1 MLSTSLSSVPVWGW
15 VALSVAGLV
24 LLARFQEKRAQA
36 FRAPDALSGFASVA
50 GCEEALEDLRELVD
64 FLRDPAKYHDFGAV
78 IPRGALLVGPPGTG
92 KTLLARSV
100 AAEAGV
106 PFISAN
112 GSDFVEMFVG
122 VGAKRIRELYQEARS
137 HTRAI
142 VFIDEIDAVARRRG
156 TDQGF
161 NSGSTAEHENT
172 LIALLTELDG
182 FAASEVI
189 TIAATNRPD
198 VLDPAVLRPGRLDR
212 RIEVPVPDRAG
223 REAILQKHVRNK
235 PLDNDV
241 VLAVIAA
248 RTPGMS
254 GADLARVANEA
265 ALTAIRKQLTTV
277 TMECFADAVELV
289 ALGRA
294 RPGAVQTDRDRR
306 ITAWHEAGHALAGLM
321 LAELEDPFAVT
332 VVPRGPAGGVTW
344 MGVSEDVYFTRD
356 TAKAQLIA
364 LLAGRAAE
372 EFLLGGTSTQGAA
385 SDLEAASALASDMVN
400 RYGFTARGLSVRAK
414 DTSASHRAVDALL
427 SEAHEDA
434 TTLLRENAGLL
445 EAIAQAL
452 LTQSR
457 LDRDELRAL
466 RTSSP
471 NAATLRVTQGSTVR
485 VLEAQQPKPLTKK
498 YGLVELRR
506 QKSKVG
512 LLRRVLPLLRRRT
525 KT

>member
-1 MLSTSLSSVPVWGW
+1 VT
-15 VALSVAGLV
+15 
-24 LLARFQEKRAQA
+24 
-36 FRAPDALSGFASVA
+36 GFASVA
-50 GCEEALEDLRELVD
+50 GCQEALEDLEELVD
-64 FLRDPAKYHDFGAV
+64 FLKDPAKYHEFGATN
-78 IPRGALLVGPPGTG
+78 PRGALLVGPPGTG

-122 VGAKRIRELYQEARS
+122 VGAKRIRELYTEARS
-137 HTRAI
+137 HRRAI

-235 PLDNDV
+235 PVDSDV
-241 VLAVIAA
+241 VLATIAA

-265 ALTAIRKQLTTV
+265 ALTAIRKNQSTV
-277 TMECFADAVELV
+277 TMECFTEAVELV

-294 RPGAVQTDRDRR
+294 RPGASQTDRDRR
-306 ITAWHEAGHALAGLM
+306 ITAWHEAGHALAGL
-321 LAELEDPFAVT
+321 LLEELEDPFAVT

-344 MGVSEDVYFTRD
+344 MGTPEDLYFTRD
-356 TAKAQLIA
+356 TAKAQLVA

-372 EFLLGGTSTQGAA
+372 EFLLGGSSTQGAA
-385 SDLEAASALASDMVN
+385 SDLESASALATDMVN
-400 RYGFTARGLSVRAK
+400 RYGFTSRGLSVRSK
-414 DTSASHRAVDALL
+414 DTSASHRAVDVLL
-427 SEAHEDA
+427 NEAHEQA

-452 LTQSR
+452 LERQR

-466 RTSSP
+466 RSKATPGRYVAAAAAGTPRSSTSSTNGRRP
-471 NAATLRVTQGSTVR
+471 VLKPRSRVVTSRLAV
-485 VLEAQQPKPLTKK
+485 A
-498 YGLVELRR
+498 LRR
-506 QKSKVG
+506 
-512 LLRRVLPLLRRRT
+512 LAPLKRRRRSQI
-525 KT
+525 